1 MPRTT
6 PASGT
11 SSPAKRFRAVLEPLR
26 GNLGWVI
33 ARLPFDPAKTWKQMV
48 RLRVIVEVGGRTF
61 RTSLFAETGGTGYFI
76 LVNKAMQKAAS
87 AMVGSMVDFTV
98 APDLEERKPN
108 IPLGL
113 EKIFKSEKALAK
125 WFAKLSESTRYAICK
140 WIDEAKTADSR
151 RKRVDQMAERLL
163 LTMEG
168 EKELPPILDLAF
180 RRTPAAR
187 KGWDAMTP
195 NQRRNL
201 LMAIFYYQ
209 SPEARQRRVDKVID
223 EALRIARP

>member
-1 MPRTT
+1 MPRTA
-6 PASGT
+6 PA

-33 ARLPFDPAKTWKQMV
+33 ARLPFDPGKAWKQMV
-48 RLRVIVEVGGRTF
+48 RLRVIVEVGGRSF

-76 LVNKAMQKAAS
+76 LVNKAMQNAAT
-87 AMVGSMVDFTV
+87 AKIGTMVEFTIS
-98 APDLEERKPN
+98 PDLAERTPA
-108 IPLGL
+108 IPPGL
-113 EKIFKSEKALAK
+113 EKIFKTEKALAK
-125 WFAKLSESTRYAICK
+125 WFTKLSESTRYAICK
-140 WIDEAKTADSR
+140 WIDEARTADSR

-168 EKELPPILDLAF
+168 EKELPPILDVAF

-195 NQRRNL
+195 NQRRHL

-209 SPEARQRRVDKVID
+209 SPEARQRRVDKVIE
-223 EALRIARP
+223 EALRVAAR